1 MRAREF
7 FKETGPTLADAL
19 MAAAAKAREA
29 QAPKIGQPTDPNAV
43 KQGTG
48 TQSSQ
53 GTASPAQATTGGTQT
68 PQAAAQKPAG
78 IGSSFI
84 SGLTKGKAD
93 SLGGVADLAKQK
105 LAGAAAGSLGMKGT
119 VSALGKMGS
128 TAAQQASTLQKPEEI
143 GMALKAGQNI
153 DLPNVGKITITKSTP
168 QGIELDTSKAPA
180 IGLPK
185 LTLNPKDLL
194 KK

>member
-1 MRAREF
+1 MRAKEF
-7 FKETGPTLADAL
+7 LIKETGPTLADAL
-19 MAAAAKAREA
+19 MAAAAQAKDA
-29 QAPKIGQPTDPNAV
+29 QQPKMGQPTNPNAV
-43 KQGTG
+43 KQGVG
-48 TQSSQ
+48 TQSTQ

-68 PQAAAQKPAG
+68 PQNGTKSIAG
-78 IGSSFI
+78 SFI

-105 LAGAAAGSLGMKGT
+105 AAGVAANSLGMRGT

-128 TAAQQASTLQKPEEI
+128 AASQIGSTIQKPEEV
-143 GMALKAGQNI
+143 GMTLKAGQNI
-153 DLPNVGKITITKSTP
+153 DLPNIGKITITKSTP